1 MSYTDFYKSNAD
13 LVLPGIWLGNK
24 VAAHDEEFLR
34 RNKIQAVFN
43 GSKDIPFHSYPKR
56 HYRIPVHDNLEEEEI
71 RNMELWSYEIVYK
84 LRKEVKRAEEEG
96 TQILVHCAAG
106 MQRSAAIIAMYLI
119 ALERMKT
126 EDAIEY
132 IQEKRP
138 IAFRPSANFEKAI
151 RGFESSLQERL
162 RGTL

>member
-1 MSYTDFYKSNAD
+1 M
-13 LVLPGIWLGNK
+13 
-24 VAAHDEEFLR
+24 
-34 RNKIQAVFN
+34 
-43 GSKDIPFHSYPKR
+43 
-56 HYRIPVHDNLEEEEI
+56 HDNLEEEEI